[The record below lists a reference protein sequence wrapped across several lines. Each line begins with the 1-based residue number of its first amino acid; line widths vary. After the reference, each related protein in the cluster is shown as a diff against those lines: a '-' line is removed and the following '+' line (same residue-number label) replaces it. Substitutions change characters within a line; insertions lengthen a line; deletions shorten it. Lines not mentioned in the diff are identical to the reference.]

1 MNLNTFVFVVF
12 FLTLAGGG
20 LDITVKMLKLFLFS
34 QSVSHLLPGVDPLAE
49 HDGAVGAVPQRLEG
63 DVSVHGPHVA
73 SPGHQQEL
81 CSTTCLV
88 ITGQVRSQS
97 QWKSARKLHHRS
109 HLQLTKDL
117 SELLTNHQTARG

>member
-12 FLTLAGGG
+12 FTVAEGGWG
-20 LDITVKMLKLFLFS
+20 SSHYCKNLKLFLLF

-73 SPGHQQEL
+73 SPGHQQ
-81 CSTTCLV
+81 
-88 ITGQVRSQS
+88 
-97 QWKSARKLHHRS
+97 
-109 HLQLTKDL
+109 
-117 SELLTNHQTARG
+117 

>member
-20 LDITVKMLKLFLFS
+20 GLDITLKMLKLFLLF

-49 HDGAVGAVPQRLEG
+49 HDRAVGAVPQRLEG

-73 SPGHQQEL
+73 SPGHQQ
-81 CSTTCLV
+81 
-88 ITGQVRSQS
+88 
-97 QWKSARKLHHRS
+97 
-109 HLQLTKDL
+109 
-117 SELLTNHQTARG
+117 